1 MVRQKN
7 LTDVKIINRANVLQ
21 CICEHPGITRGE
33 IADRLGLTKMSV
45 TNIVSEY
52 AGKKLV
58 REESSAGDPSSRNA
72 GRPFFRIYPE
82 PESIFVLCISIS
94 ETELT
99 CALADFACRPMF
111 VHSALPTTKETNE
124 QLLSSLDALAD
135 QVLADCG
142 NLREKIAGI
151 GISTVG
157 LIDYANGRIIAADN
171 FPGLR
176 NLEAGRHFSKR
187 YGLPVR
193 IANDMDASAMAERHY
208 GRAVGIDNFVYMGVN
223 SCIGLGLYINGA
235 LYRGCHGYSGEIGY
249 TTINYMGNVSPFGH
263 RGRLESYV
271 RIDRYEKKVNEE
283 LKEGIP
289 GLGRF
294 QGKGMTWKDIVEQA
308 KKGNAYCRDII
319 FEIGEYISIAV
330 VNVSNL
336 FDPEKIVLGGRIA
349 LAGDLIRDYVLEHTR
364 GHSLAAHFVRDE
376 NVPLELSA
384 FEGYNAIAGAGAIIF
399 DAIFH
404 GELSVL

>member
-33 IADRLGLTKMSV
+33 IADMLGLTKMSV

-52 AGKKLV
+52 VEKNLV
-58 REESSAGDPSSRNA
+58 REESSAQDTGLRNA
-72 GRPFFRIYPE
+72 GRPFFRIYPQ
-82 PESIFVLCISIS
+82 PRSIFVLSISMS
-94 ETELT
+94 ETELA
-99 CALADFACRPMF
+99 CALVDFSCQPLY
-111 VHSALPTTKETNE
+111 VHSMTPSTEETND
-124 QLLSSLDALAD
+124 QLLEKLDSLAD
-135 QVLADCG
+135 QVLAECG
-142 NLREKIAGI
+142 DLRGSIAGI

-157 LIDYANGRIIAADN
+157 LIDYAGGRIIAADN
-171 FPGLR
+171 FPYLR
-176 NLEAGRHFSKR
+176 QLEISGHFSGR
-187 YGLPVR
+187 YHLPAR

-208 GRAVGIDNFVYMGVN
+208 GRAVGTDNFVYMGIN

-249 TTINYMGNVSPFGH
+249 TTINYLGSASAFGH

-271 RIDRYEKKVNEE
+271 RIDRYEKKANED
-283 LKEGIP
+283 LKSGIP
-289 GLGRF
+289 GLSSF
-294 QGKGMTWKDIVEQA
+294 KGKKMEWKDIVEQA
-308 KKGNAYCRDII
+308 EKGNAYCRDII
-319 FEIGEYISIAV
+319 CEIGEYISIAV

-336 FDPEKIVLGGRIA
+336 FDPEKIILGGRIA
-349 LAGDLIRDYVLEHTR
+349 LAGSLIRDYVLEHTK
-364 GHSLAAHFVRDE
+364 GHSLAAHFVPDE

-384 FEGYNAIAGAGAIIF
+384 FEDCSAIAGAGAIIF

-404 GELSVL
+404 GELSIL